1 MAQLS
6 IVNKAS
12 VALVVVLVTATTVS
26 AQEFAPAP
34 APGRITG
41 AGFSV
46 QASGVMI
53 GASLVQS
60 LVTFFKN

>member
-1 MAQLS
+1 MARLS
-6 IVNKAS
+6 IVKKAS

-34 APGRITG
+34 APGPITG
-41 AGFSV
+41 AGFSA

-53 GASLVQS
+53 GASLVLS
-60 LVTFFKN
+60 LVTFLRN